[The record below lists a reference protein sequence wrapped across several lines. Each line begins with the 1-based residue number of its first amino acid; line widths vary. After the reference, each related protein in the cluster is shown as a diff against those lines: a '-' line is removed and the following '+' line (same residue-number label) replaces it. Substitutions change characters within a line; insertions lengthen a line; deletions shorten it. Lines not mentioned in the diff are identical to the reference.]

1 MKYIIY
7 YENEK
12 IHRPVEF
19 RDHRE
24 LEKFITR
31 GEECSLNFKEEPEAG
46 AVFFTN
52 KEGEHIGFYMEDDSQ

>member
-12 IHRPVEF
+12 THRPVEF
-19 RDHRE
+19 RDHTE

-31 GEECSLNFKEEPEAG
+31 AEECGLNFKEEPEAG
-46 AVFFTN
+46 AVFFTDRQG
-52 KEGEHIGFYMEDDSQ
+52 KHIGFYMEDNNE